1 MRKSILHFDFAI
13 KNKILP
19 KSKRSQHE
27 TAGFVLIVL
36 VVSIIGVVF
45 LSIALAKGNKS
56 HSSAD
61 ISHLLEATMY
71 STTDCA
77 INYIP
82 QYRDVQDL
90 IKECYKDKKGD
101 YRSCS
106 GERDV
111 CEVLE
116 DNLRELIEESLDVG
130 EKSTNKGYKLDIY
143 FTYGDEVYPN
153 EEILSLSKGTFTNC
167 SAVVGGGH
175 SIAAG
180 SFGFGSIETE
190 ITVCKG

>member
-1 MRKSILHFDFAI
+1 MI
-13 KNKILP
+13 K

-36 VVSIIGVVF
+36 IVSIIEVIF
-45 LSIALAKGNKS
+45 LSIALAKDNKS
-56 HSSAD
+56 LPSPE
-61 ISHLLEATMY
+61 ISHLLEAAMY

-90 IKECYKDKKGD
+90 IKECYKDMKGD
-101 YRSCS
+101 YRDCL

-111 CEVLE
+111 CQVLE
-116 DNLRELIEESLDVG
+116 DNLKELIEESLDVG
-130 EKSTNKGYKLDIY
+130 EKSRNKAYKLDIY
-143 FTYGDEVYPN
+143 FTYGDEIYPN
-153 EEILSLSKGTFTNC
+153 EEIMSLNKGAFINC
-167 SAVVGGGH
+167 SSIIGGGH

-190 ITVCKG
+190 LTVCKGN

>member
-1 MRKSILHFDFAI
+1 MI
-13 KNKILP
+13 K

-36 VVSIIGVVF
+36 IVSIIGVVF
-45 LSIALAKGNKS
+45 LSIVLAKDNKS
-56 HSSAD
+56 LSSVE
-61 ISHLLEATMY
+61 ISHLLEAAMY

-90 IKECYKDKKGD
+90 IKECYKDMMGD
-101 YRSCS
+101 HRDCL
-106 GERDV
+106 GESDNNV

-116 DNLRELIEESLDVG
+116 DNLKELIEESLDVG
-130 EKSTNKGYKLDIY
+130 EKSRNKAYKLDIY
-143 FTYGDEVYPN
+143 FTYGDEIYPN
-153 EEILSLSKGTFTNC
+153 EEIMSLSKGVFINC

-190 ITVCKG
+190 LTVCKGN